1 MKLLT
6 LFTDASVD
14 PESGIGFGA
23 FLLIDR
29 IAADPAALQE
39 AVQIRRF
46 EHTSSTRL
54 ELETVIGALR
64 EIRPDKITI
73 YSDSQN
79 LINLPNRRARLER
92 ANFCSNQNKPLNQ
105 ADLYREF
112 FQLMDRIDC
121 TFVKVKGHRR
131 TKEKNEI
138 EQIFT
143 LVDRASR
150 QALRAELMR

>member
-1 MKLLT
+1 MKPLL
-6 LFTDASVD
+6 LFTDGSAD

-23 FLLIDR
+23 FLLTDR
-29 IAADPAALQE
+29 IDADPAALKE

-64 EIRPDKITI
+64 KIQPDKIVI

-79 LINLPNRRARLER
+79 LINLPDRRARLELK
-92 ANFCSNQNKPLNQ
+92 NFCSNQDKPLSN

-150 QALRAELMR
+150 QALRSALTR